1 MKISIVIPNLNGK
14 KLLEKNLPSLF
25 KAVENKQ
32 NNIIEVIVVDDGS
45 WDGSVKF
52 LQKNYKDSIKL
63 VKHTKNRGFSKAV
76 NTGVRATKGDLIL
89 LLNTDVIP
97 NVDFLEPVIPHF
109 KNSKVFGVSL
119 HEQGYGWAKA
129 KFANGFIQLAMGQSG
144 SSTHQSMYV
153 SGGSGVFRK
162 KMWQTLGGMDEKLFS
177 PFYWEDIDI
186 CYRAWKRG
194 WVCLW
199 EPKARV
205 VHNHES
211 TMSKL
216 SKKYVARIRERN
228 QLLMIWKNIHSV
240 NLFKKHIL
248 EVIKRTIK
256 HPGYL
261 IVLMMALAKSNI
273 AIKVRRKEIKE
284 SKISD
289 EAIFAKFS

>member
-240 NLFKKHIL
+240 NLFKKHIF

-261 IVLMMALAKSNI
+261 IVLMMALAKSSI
-273 AIKVRRKEIKE
+273 AIKARRKEIKE

>member
-1 MKISIVIPNLNGK
+1 MKISIVIPNLNGE

-52 LQKNYKDSIKL
+52 LQKNYKDTIKL
-63 VKHTKNRGFSKAV
+63 IKHTKNRGFSKAV

-97 NVDFLEPVIPHF
+97 NVDFLESVIPHF

-129 KFANGFIQLAMGQSG
+129 KFVNGFIQLAMGQSD

-216 SKKYVARIRERN
+216 SKKYVARIREQN

-261 IVLMMALAKSNI
+261 VVLMMALAKSSI
-273 AIKVRRKEIKE
+273 AIKARRKEIKE